1 MKSRIGLQL
10 ILAVAAV
17 SLTVF
22 ALLSNFLINSQHRS
36 LVTQMG
42 QHAEQITETIKRSTR
57 YAMLRNRRDD
67 VHQIIDA
74 IGEQEEFTKVRIFN
88 KEGEIIYSPDTSA
101 LGTMV
106 DKRAEACYACHEA
119 DLPLERLSTS
129 RRTRYFTDSD
139 KRPYLGIINPIY
151 NEPSCSRADCHA
163 HPASQSVLGV
173 LDVTMSLD
181 KIQQQMTANRRKAI
195 LLTALAIFSTSAIIL
210 LLHHQLVGKPVR
222 QLLQATERVA
232 DGDLTHRIEVKRD
245 NELGKLQS
253 SFNEMTRR
261 LSEAQNQ
268 LYQSDKMASVG
279 RLAAGIAH
287 EINNPLTGVLS
298 FSSLLLKNATEGSES
313 QADLEIVVRE
323 TKRCRE
329 IVKGLLDFSRQ
340 VPPRKTNVNLNETVK
355 RALEIVDHQLAV
367 KNIAVTTTMRE
378 DLPSARVDS
387 NQIVQVLIN
396 LLVNAADAIGPQ
408 GGEIFLS
415 TDLEEIEGNQMVELK
430 VADTG
435 CGIPLSEQDKIFEP
449 FFSTKEGKGT
459 GLGLAVVWGIIN
471 EHDGSISVTSQ
482 PERGSTFTILLPINV
497 RMELS
502 DKSHDNERRA

>member
-22 ALLSNFLINSQHRS
+22 GLLSNFLINSQHRS
-36 LVTQMG
+36 LVTQME

-88 KEGEIIYSPDTSA
+88 KEGEIIYSPDRSA

-119 DLPLERLSTS
+119 DSPLERLSTS
-129 RRTRYFTDSD
+129 RRTRSYTDSEG
-139 KRPYLGIINPIY
+139 RPNLGIINPIY
-151 NEPSCSRADCHA
+151 NEPNCSSADCHA
-163 HPASQSVLGV
+163 HPTSQSVLGV

-181 KIQQQMTANRRKAI
+181 KIQQQMAANRRKAI

-210 LLHHQLVGKPVR
+210 LLHQQLVGKPVR
-222 QLLQATERVA
+222 QLLQATEKVA
-232 DGDLTHRIEVKRD
+232 DGDLTHRIEVKRN
-245 NELGKLQS
+245 NELGKLQT
-253 SFNEMTRR
+253 SFNEMTRG

-298 FSSLLLKNATEGSES
+298 FSSLLLKNATDNSELR
-313 QADLEIVVRE
+313 ADLEIIVRE

-340 VPPRKTNVNLNETVK
+340 IPPR
-355 RALEIVDHQLAV
+355 
-367 KNIAVTTTMRE
+367 
-378 DLPSARVDS
+378 
-387 NQIVQVLIN
+387 
-396 LLVNAADAIGPQ
+396 
-408 GGEIFLS
+408 
-415 TDLEEIEGNQMVELK
+415 
-430 VADTG
+430 
-435 CGIPLSEQDKIFEP
+435 
-449 FFSTKEGKGT
+449 
-459 GLGLAVVWGIIN
+459 
-471 EHDGSISVTSQ
+471 
-482 PERGSTFTILLPINV
+482 
-497 RMELS
+497 
-502 DKSHDNERRA
+502 

>member
-1 MKSRIGLQL
+1 
-10 ILAVAAV
+10 
-17 SLTVF
+17 
-22 ALLSNFLINSQHRS
+22 
-36 LVTQMG
+36 
-42 QHAEQITETIKRSTR
+42 
-57 YAMLRNRRDD
+57 
-67 VHQIIDA
+67 
-74 IGEQEEFTKVRIFN
+74 
-88 KEGEIIYSPDTSA
+88 
-101 LGTMV
+101 
-106 DKRAEACYACHEA
+106 
-119 DLPLERLSTS
+119 
-129 RRTRYFTDSD
+129 
-139 KRPYLGIINPIY
+139 
-151 NEPSCSRADCHA
+151 
-163 HPASQSVLGV
+163 
-173 LDVTMSLD
+173 
-181 KIQQQMTANRRKAI
+181 
-195 LLTALAIFSTSAIIL
+195 
-210 LLHHQLVGKPVR
+210 
-222 QLLQATERVA
+222 
-232 DGDLTHRIEVKRD
+232 
-245 NELGKLQS
+245 
-253 SFNEMTRR
+253 
-261 LSEAQNQ
+261 
-268 LYQSDKMASVG
+268 MASVG

-313 QADLEIVVRE
+313 QADLEIIVRE

-367 KNIAVTTTMRE
+367 KNIVVTTTMRE